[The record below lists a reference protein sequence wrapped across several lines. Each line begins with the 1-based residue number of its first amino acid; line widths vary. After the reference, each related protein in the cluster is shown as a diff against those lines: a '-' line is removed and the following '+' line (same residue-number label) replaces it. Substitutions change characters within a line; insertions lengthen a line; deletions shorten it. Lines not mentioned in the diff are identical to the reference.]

1 MHLAISLNIA
11 ATNGQPALDFGQ
23 ITSFVREAEAAGVDM
38 VVISDSADELSS
50 SPFEATTLLA
60 ALTTVTDRIGLV
72 AGASTLA
79 HQPYNLARRFAS
91 LDIISHGRIGWNVT
105 MRQNPC
111 EAGNFSRPEGFSDD
125 DFRRRA
131 KEFINIV
138 RALWIGWE
146 RDALLFDKAAG
157 RFHDPDKMHPLNHT
171 GEFFSVRGPLNV
183 ARSPQDRPVLIM
195 SGPAEADIDLASGA
209 ADVVLIEGQPS
220 EALKVAVG
228 DLKRRAA
235 AIGRKPETVKV
246 LATIA
251 LTSVP
256 DADSL
261 QALLES
267 SGCDGF
273 NFVLPADVPGLQ
285 SFIDRVLPELRRHGI
300 AGQGQQGAT
309 LRAHLGLG
317 TGGAE

>member
-251 LTSVP
+251 LTSEP

>member
-23 ITSFVREAEAAGVDM
+23 IRSFVREAEAAGVDM

-60 ALTTVTDRIGLV
+60 ALATVTDKIGLV
-72 AGASTLA
+72 AIASTLA

-91 LDIISHGRIGWNVT
+91 LDIISHGRIGWNAT
-105 MRQNPC
+105 MRQNPR
-111 EAGNFSRPEGFSDD
+111 EAGNFSRPDGFSDD

-157 RFHDPDKMHPLNHT
+157 RFHDPDKMHPLNHI

-183 ARSPQDRPVLIM
+183 ARSPQDRPLLLL
-195 SGPAEADIDLASGA
+195 SDLEKADLDFASRL
-209 ADVVLIEGQPS
+209 ADVVLLNELEPPEAKTACDELRHWAREAGRDPS
-220 EALKVAVG
+220 SIKMLTVMDARQELDGGSLEALC
-228 DLKRRAA
+228 L
-235 AIGRKPETVKV
+235 
-246 LATIA
+246 
-251 LTSVP
+251 
-256 DADSL
+256 
-261 QALLES
+261 S
-267 SGCDGF
+267 SGCDGVVLAVQPHPAAF
-273 NFVLPADVPGLQ
+273 EDFVKRLLPQLK
-285 SFIDRVLPELRRHGI
+285 RHGPVE
-300 AGQGQQGAT
+300 ASPGRT
-309 LRAHLGLG
+309 LRDRLGFSEDG
-317 TGGAE
+317 RP